1 MIRDGWRLA
10 AGTFSVVRVAAPTSV
25 DRRRAAAAALLAP
38 VAVLPLGLVAAAV
51 LALGH
56 AADLPAPVSA
66 LLAIGAVALGNRA
79 LHLDGLSDTV
89 DGLSA
94 SFDPAR
100 SLEVMRSGTAGP
112 AGVAALVVVLGLQ
125 TGGMAGLLVGSHPV
139 RGAVL
144 AGLAICVSRAAVALA
159 CVRGVPAARPDG
171 LGSVFAGS
179 VPVTWAALLWLV
191 LGAALGAT
199 ACWAG
204 LPWWR
209 GAVAAGCAV
218 VVVLLL
224 VRIARRRL
232 GGVTGDVFGAS
243 VELALAA
250 LLVALA

>member
-10 AGTFSVVRVAAPTSV
+10 VGTFSVVPVAAPAAV

-38 VAVLPLGLVAAAV
+38 VAVLPLGLVAAV
-51 LALGH
+51 ILALGH
-56 AADLPAPVSA
+56 EAGLPAAVSA
-66 LLAIGAVALGNRA
+66 LLAIGAVVLGNRA

-100 SLEVMRSGTAGP
+100 SLEVMRGGTAGP
-112 AGVAALVVVLGLQ
+112 AGVVALVVVIGLQ
-125 TGGMAGLLVGSHPV
+125 AGGAAGLLASPHPL
-139 RGAVL
+139 RGVAL

-179 VPVTWAALLWLV
+179 VPVASAAVLWLA
-191 LGAALGAT
+191 LGAALSAT
-199 ACWAG
+199 ASWAE

-218 VVVLLL
+218 VVVLVV

-232 GGVTGDVFGAS
+232 GGITGDVLGAA
-243 VELALAA
+243 VELASAA